1 MSVLKKK
8 TFAIVGGALAVALIT
23 GGVATMYAKA
33 AVKVN
38 SYTISKTE
46 MQQVVELNGNV
57 ASNNTE
63 VFFAPTGLKVDKV
76 YFKTGDVVKKGDL
89 LVSFDEDE
97 INNQIALL
105 DLQAKENEGGYL
117 NSIQTSEKYSA
128 LYAEAKRNLSVLDG
142 QINEWQ
148 EKIINKQKEITNRSS
163 ELANEGAKLQVSII
177 DWSDKPDSDEYS
189 NLQKLAQNN
198 TYVQS
203 YDEKLINLQ
212 EELTRLQTE
221 LAGFKEY
228 KAEMTNQKASSY
240 TGILTEGGKEQLEA
254 GKEAKDLTIAN
265 EKEKYENAKDG
276 ITAEFDGVV
285 SSVMVEEG
293 SLVTPGMS
301 LLSVDSLD
309 DVCVKCNANK
319 YDIINICEGQDA
331 SFTILNKNF
340 NGEVTRIEKI
350 AGLSSAATGVGVDIK
365 IENPED
371 LILGLEIKAKV
382 NTASLNDVVCVPKNA
397 VVNEDDNYFVFI
409 SNNDKKAIKTS
420 VEVGIQNDDYVEIV
434 SGVKEGDIVVW
445 SDTKDL
451 SNGEDVRF

>member
-117 NSIQTSEKYSA
+117 NSIQTSDKYSA

-265 EKEKYENAKDG
+265 EKEKYEIAKTG
-276 ITAEFDGVV
+276 ITAKFDGVV

-409 SNNDKKAIKTS
+409 SNSDKKAIKTS